1 MATDADHP
9 VGDRAELTLRAAG
22 PGDVAALVELIESAY
37 RGEHSRV
44 GWTTEADLLG
54 GQRTDPEMLAAALAE
69 PDIRMLLALGPAG
82 EPVGCCQLQRRPD
95 GAYFGMFAVQPD
107 IQGRGVGDRLLTA
120 AEALARDE
128 WAAARMELY
137 VISLRAEL
145 IAWYERRG
153 YRRTDR
159 HEPFPYGDTR
169 FGVPLRDDLVF
180 AVLEKDLG
188 HRVDVGGLALHVETW
203 TGQAHSSTPLLLLH
217 GIGGS
222 TRDWAG
228 VSRELAGAVSSR
240 VVAYDHRG
248 HGTSGRAAR
257 PEYTFDHLVRDLET
271 VVATLELAPLHLL
284 GHSMGGVIALR
295 YALAHPEAVRSL
307 ILMDTA
313 AAPAAGDHL
322 LSRLGM
328 GALMEGIAAATAL
341 LRHGD
346 HADPAALAALAAFG
360 HELNAYPSMID
371 RLGEIRCP
379 TTVIVGERDVL
390 LRGAARDLAGAIE
403 GARLAVIAGADHN
416 PQASHPQAWLSAVE
430 RHAAF

>member
-9 VGDRAELTLRAAG
+9 VEDRAELTLRAAG
-22 PGDVAALVELIESAY
+22 PADVAALVELIESAY
-37 RGEHSRV
+37 RGERSRV

-69 PDIRMLLALGPAG
+69 PDIRMLLALGPGG

-107 IQGRGVGDRLLTA
+107 IQGRGIGDRLLTA
-120 AEALARDE
+120 AEAFARDE

-284 GHSMGGVIALR
+284 GHSMGGVVALR

-341 LRHGD
+341 LGHGD
-346 HADPAALAALAAFG
+346 HADPAALAAFG